1 MVKTKQFIAF
11 PDNVINVSSSFDFEA
26 LICDLPEQVITDLDN
41 AILKLQSFETSLYA
55 AYRVANFNLKSFVD
69 LKLLNFYQEIEIE
82 DVFLFINKDGLYA
95 QLSALVNNQHN
106 FWFVQLKMYKNGSLT
121 DENSN

>member
-26 LICDLPEQVITDLDN
+26 LICDLPEQVINDLDN

-55 AYRVANFNLKSFVD
+55 AYRVAN
-69 LKLLNFYQEIEIE
+69 
-82 DVFLFINKDGLYA
+82 
-95 QLSALVNNQHN
+95 
-106 FWFVQLKMYKNGSLT
+106 
-121 DENSN
+121 